1 MSHPGDHPAFVVDTL
16 AFHLDHTLVGIRSTE
31 TRPTIPTRRIVPGVF
46 LTLAAF
52 VLCSSATAQFAERP
66 ALAGSGRPDCDVSG
80 RSVKNPRTR
89 AIHTELSALR
99 GGTAWF
105 FERDPFLAYQL
116 GRNLNF
122 REFRERDGVF
132 DARVS
137 NLAGPMPDGSTAKIT
152 ANNQVSCAGCHNLP
166 QGNPGGGVS
175 FHKDS
180 GFGRNSPH
188 YYGSGIT
195 EMLAIQTRE
204 KILAAVDADRS
215 GWISPAEASAYGQ
228 RVVLEATPGGDR
240 IDFGDPRLT
249 RGQTGVPQLN
259 NIFRVWY
266 VDEAGRLVPGA
277 TSVDGVRT
285 HGFNFAMVVWGW
297 GQGVGRSALNPTN
310 RAFLWDPWKTHG
322 GLEAHDPSTLRD
334 PDQDGVSEPTLAG
347 AVQFPATHRAP
358 DIGLNRDPLGFSRDD
373 PDGDGHLT
381 EISEGDLDLA
391 EWFMLNAPRP
401 AFAGSEREY
410 EDGVEELRELG
421 CATCHTPDWKIEA
434 KRAGITAL
442 SIGGSGAGSD
452 PTANYAGDRRFFDL
466 DVRYDPA
473 DDRLEGTLVP
483 LYRMQGEAYVR
494 RFDAFAVEGIFT
506 DFRHHD
512 MGPGFEEVDFGGVT
526 NRVWRTAPLWGVG
539 SGFPWGHDGQSLTIE
554 DAIQRHGGA
563 ADASRNAWNRLSR
576 SNRERVLSFLSKLVL
591 YDIESLPTDMD
602 GDGRIAPSFLVA
614 AQDTGYERFNPEWLF
629 RVPVRIQGLYTNV
642 DGVQIRSFAARN
654 LTQAYALDL
663 PLRRDTDL
671 DGWPDAWD
679 RAPTVPGFKDGVQN

>member
-1 MSHPGDHPAFVVDTL
+1 VTDANSSEPLPFRLARTLCPGLLL
-16 AFHLDHTLVGIRSTE
+16 A
-31 TRPTIPTRRIVPGVF
+31 
-46 LTLAAF
+46 LAA
-52 VLCSSATAQFAERP
+52 LTPTAKLSAQFAERS
-66 ALAGSGRPDCDVSG
+66 ALAGTGSADCDVSG

-89 AIHTELSALR
+89 AIHTELPALR

-105 FERDPFLAYQL
+105 LERDPFLAYQL

-166 QGNPGGGVS
+166 QGNPGGGVT

-188 YYGSGIT
+188 YYGAGLT

-204 KILAAVDADRS
+204 KILHEVDADRS
-215 GWISPAEASAYGQ
+215 GWISPAEANAYGG
-228 RVVLEATPGGDR
+228 RVVIAATPRGDR
-240 IDFGDPRLT
+240 VDFGDPRLT
-249 RGQTGVPQLN
+249 GGQTGIPQLD
-259 NIFRVWY
+259 NIFRVWF
-266 VDEAGRLVPGA
+266 VDSAGRHVPGA

-310 RAFLWDPWKTHG
+310 RAFLWDPWKAHS

-334 PDQDGVSEPTLAG
+334 VDQNGVSDPTLAG
-347 AVQFPATHRAP
+347 AIQFPATHRAP
-358 DIGLNRDPLGFSRDD
+358 DVGLNRDPLGFSRDD
-373 PDGDGHLT
+373 PDGDGYLT

-391 EWFMLNAPRP
+391 EWFMLNSPRP
-401 AFAGSEREY
+401 AFAGTEHDY
-410 EDGVEELRELG
+410 VDGLDRLRSLG
-421 CATCHTPDWKIEA
+421 CTACHTPDWRIEA
-434 KRAGITAL
+434 KRAGLAAL
-442 SIGGSGAGSD
+442 PPGTSGGSSS
-452 PTANYAGDRRFFDL
+452 PTADFAGDRRFFDL
-466 DVRYDPA
+466 DVRYDSSN
-473 DDRLEGTLVP
+473 DRLEGAVVP
-483 LYRMQGEAYVR
+483 LYQKRGDAYVR
-494 RFDAFAVEGIFT
+494 RFESFEVEGIFT

-512 MGPGFEEVDFGGVT
+512 MGPDFEEVDFGGTT

-554 DAIQRHGGA
+554 DAIQRHGGEA
-563 ADASRNAWNRLSR
+563 AASRAAWAQLSR
-576 SNRERVLSFLSKLVL
+576 SNRERVLAFLSKLVL
-591 YDIESLPTDMD
+591 YDIETLPTDVD
-602 GDGRIAPSFLVA
+602 GDGRISPSFIVA

-629 RVPVRIQGLYTNV
+629 RVPVQIQGLYTNLS
-642 DGVQIRSFAARN
+642 GAQIRSFAARN

-663 PLRRDTDL
+663 PLRQDTDR

-679 RAPTVPGFKDGVQN
+679 PAPTVPGCKDGIQN